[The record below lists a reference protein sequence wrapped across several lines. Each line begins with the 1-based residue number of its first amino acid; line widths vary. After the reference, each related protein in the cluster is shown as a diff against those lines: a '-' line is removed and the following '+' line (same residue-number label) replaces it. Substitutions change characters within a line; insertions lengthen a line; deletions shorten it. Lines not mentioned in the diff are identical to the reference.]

1 MISIMTRPST
11 ANHLTRPK
19 KRGRGRKNIGGNYG
33 TRKPSHDDNNSMT
46 KHDRPPFFSPL
57 FSPQQMYLLIDR
69 QSRRR
74 REVETLVKKQHLSRR
89 DQWLAPLLLFD
100 YLKSD
105 SDPLTKSALKGASSP
120 LSSRLVRSD
129 RPRASFVRNTSGQ
142 GSSFILR
149 GSMNRIDFTALPL
162 VPRRPRN
169 AGGRGGRINCP
180 NGGTEILESR
190 VCVYMYVCVY

>member
-1 MISIMTRPST
+1 MECVNRATMIIIRWRNTIVLLFSTFSRPNRFVNRPSESST
-11 ANHLTRPK
+11 QRS
-19 KRGRGRKNIGGNYG
+19 GNVG
-33 TRKPSHDDNNSMT
+33 EKVAI
-46 KHDRPPFFSPL
+46 L
-57 FSPQQMYLLIDR
+57 
-69 QSRRR
+69 
-74 REVETLVKKQHLSRR
+74 LSRR

-180 NGGTEILESR
+180 NGGTEILESC
-190 VCVYMYVCVY
+190 VCVYICMCVCIEVCM

>member
-1 MISIMTRPST
+1 MERVNRATMIIIRWRNTIVLLFSTFSRPNRFVNRPSESST
-11 ANHLTRPK
+11 QRS
-19 KRGRGRKNIGGNYG
+19 GNVG
-33 TRKPSHDDNNSMT
+33 EKVAI
-46 KHDRPPFFSPL
+46 L
-57 FSPQQMYLLIDR
+57 
-69 QSRRR
+69 
-74 REVETLVKKQHLSRR
+74 LSRR

-190 VCVYMYVCVY
+190 VCVYMYVCVYWSVYVERWDGRERVEAEG